1 MQKNFIKENLVLIMG
16 LALPLLLM
24 IVFMAS
30 TMFPLGPNNP
40 PKYSMVF
47 SSQDYYSGNNNSPL
61 SVNFVVKEGI
71 LKAQFTRNPAN
82 SYYGWRKLYLFDA
95 ETKKVRDLSFG
106 LPADVD
112 AIKTTRE
119 DLVEATKDMKL
130 DTNLQAPDGYELSY
144 DGYSRSG
151 LFNDIFWNG
160 GSRETRLRNGNSSI
174 KLMGSDTNMNF
185 YYGNVQFIGWVVK

>member
-24 IVFMAS
+24 VVFMAS
-30 TMFPLGPNNP
+30 TMFPLGPTTP

-47 SSQDYYSGNNNSPL
+47 SMQNYQINNSNGPF
-61 SVNFVVKEGI
+61 SVNFVVKDGV
-71 LKAQFTRNPAN
+71 LKAQFTRNASN
-82 SYYGWRKLYLFDA
+82 NYYGLSKLYIYDA

-106 LPADVD
+106 LPADAD

-119 DLVEATKDMKL
+119 DVVEATKNMKL

-151 LFNDIFWNG
+151 LFNDIFWSG
-160 GSRETRLRNGNSSI
+160 GSRETRLRNGHSSV
-174 KLMGSDTNMNF
+174 KLMGSDGNMNF
-185 YYGNVQFIGWVVK
+185 YYGSVQFIGWVTK